1 MRLSQLLPAS
11 IFICVLSVAGCGG
24 SNEPS
29 SVDSGEL
36 QSYVQDN
43 AAALAAEDA
52 AMEME
57 DANEDEDE

>member
-11 IFICVLSVAGCGG
+11 IVVCVLSVAGCGG